1 MFVLCICIIVYIL
14 FFFFKQKTAYE
25 MRISDWSSDVC
36 SSDLSYDLCRLYR
49 EHTELFDDPVGRVVG
64 GAIALV
70 GGVTEPPG
78 NPHEIANLSLL
89 IDIFPLAVAENDDAV
104 PVAILDPLVAFCAA
118 AIVRANR
125 DVRDLGLGVDL
136 TDPSNDLEFGKIDH
150 AASSLGL
157 LVYGKAV
164 IPQIGRA
171 HV

>member
-1 MFVLCICIIVYIL
+1 MIRRPPRSTRTDTRFPYTTL
-14 FFFFKQKTAYE
+14 FRSPLPSGPIGAA
-25 MRISDWSSDVC
+25 
-36 SSDLSYDLCRLYR
+36 SYDLCRLCR

-125 DVRDLGLGVDL
+125 DVRDLGLGV
-136 TDPSNDLEFGKIDH
+136 EVGR
-150 AASSLGL
+150 ASSRER
-157 LVYGKAV
+157 VCQYV
-164 IPQIGRA
+164 
-171 HV
+171 